1 MKKRAIEICKNL
13 TMTIEK
19 MKNKKVVKES
29 DKEMFKV
36 PSASTADLKRKRQE
50 IIRRF
55 KLIPQEYGV
64 TKNEG

>member
-1 MKKRAIEICKNL
+1 MKERAIEICKNL
-13 TMTIEK
+13 TMTIKK
-19 MKNKKVVKES
+19 MNDKKVLKGS